1 MISRWGQLVNGKNNV
16 KAWPFLLRC
25 CARAGMKMILLSI
38 VFATLTGC
46 VGWVPPL
53 SNEPVNGKALTARD
67 VAFIVPGK
75 TTRAEVVRTLGAG
88 YCESPRIAAM
98 AYPWQMPGGTG
109 FWCFITELNNETQQ
123 LRTWETAT
131 RWRALFLAFDSH
143 GTVTRKELVR
153 LKSEGTP
160 QEQVEKWAG
169 WVMPKTPVKIHP

>member
-1 MISRWGQLVNGKNNV
+1 
-16 KAWPFLLRC
+16 
-25 CARAGMKMILLSI
+25 MKMILLTI

-53 SNEPVNGKALTARD
+53 SNKPESGKPLTARD

-98 AYPWQMPGGTG
+98 AYPWQLPGGTG
-109 FWCFITELNNETQQ
+109 FWFLISS
-123 LRTWETAT
+123 RDAAGGKPGDSGTWEIT

-153 LKSEGTP
+153 LESKGTP

-169 WVMPKTPVKIHP
+169 WVMPNTLVEILP

>member
-1 MISRWGQLVNGKNNV
+1 
-16 KAWPFLLRC
+16 
-25 CARAGMKMILLSI
+25 MKMILLSI
-38 VFATLTGC
+38 AFATLTGC

-53 SNEPVNGKALTARD
+53 SNKPVNGRPLTARD

-109 FWCFITELNNETQQ
+109 FWCIISPIGDAAGGTSEM
-123 LRTWETAT
+123 T
-131 RWRALFLAFDSH
+131 RWRALFLAFDSQ
-143 GTVTRKELVR
+143 GTVIRKELVR
-153 LKSEGTP
+153 LRSKGTP

-169 WVMPKTPVKIHP
+169 WVMPKTPEAILP

>member
-1 MISRWGQLVNGKNNV
+1 
-16 KAWPFLLRC
+16 
-25 CARAGMKMILLSI
+25 MILLSI
-38 VFATLTGC
+38 AFATLTGC

-53 SNEPVNGKALTARD
+53 SNKPDNGRPLTARD
-67 VAFIVPGK
+67 VEFIVPGK
-75 TTRAEVVRTLGAG
+75 TKRAEVVRTLGAG

-109 FWCFITELNNETQQ
+109 FWCIISTAGGGGG
-123 LRTWETAT
+123 TWEMT

-153 LKSEGTP
+153 LKSERTP

-169 WVMPKTPVKIHP
+169 WVMPKTPVKILP